1 MSFTRWWLFPVW
13 FFALFTGAKSF
24 VDNPLLG
31 SQRLN
36 RLGLHR
42 WRVRIAHRV
51 TALRR
56 RRLAARVEPELRH
69 HFDANGFAQIEQW
82 LAPATFA
89 ALVEKVSE
97 LEARCRSHQQGDT
110 VTVRVPLDPGV
121 LQTVPE
127 LRSVLQERCWKAL
140 LSYVAGSA
148 VRPLYYLQA
157 IEGGVSPG
165 PPDPQQDLHADTFQP
180 SMKAWLF
187 LTDVGEEDRPLTYVP
202 GSHRLTPERLAWE
215 EQKSLNVAECG
226 DRLSQRGSFRVRED
240 ELAGLGLPPP
250 IRFCVPANTLV
261 VIDTCGFHARA
272 ASDRPSL
279 RVELWAM
286 QRRQPFL
293 PWAGRS
299 LLPLSLDGRASWLL
313 SLADKLDRW
322 GLRKQHWGSAGSWRA
337 RLQSRRL
344 PVGAGA
350 EQREA

>member
-1 MSFTRWWLFPVW
+1 MSLTRWWLFPVW

-31 SQRLN
+31 SRRLN
-36 RLGLHR
+36 QLGLHR
-42 WRVRIAHRV
+42 WRVRMAHRV
-51 TALRR
+51 TGIRR
-56 RRLAARVEPELRH
+56 RRIAGRVEPELRSQ
-69 HFDANGFAQIEQW
+69 FDSNGYVQVEQW
-82 LAPATFA
+82 LPPATFA
-89 ALVEKVSE
+89 HLVEKVSA
-97 LEARCRSHQQGDT
+97 LEAGCRSHQQGDT
-110 VTVRVPLDPGV
+110 VTVRVPLDPSV
-121 LQTVPE
+121 VRAVPE
-127 LRSVLQERCWKAL
+127 LQSVLQDKRWKAL
-140 LSYVAGSA
+140 LSYVAGSG

-187 LTDVGEEDRPLTYVP
+187 LTDVGADDRPLTFVP

-215 EQKSLNVAECG
+215 DNKSVGIAEHG
-226 DRLSQRGSFRVRED
+226 DRLSQRGSLRVRD
-240 ELAGLGLPPP
+240 HELAGLGLPPP
-250 IRFCVPANTLV
+250 KSFCVPANTLV

-293 PWAGRS
+293 PWRGRS

-313 SLADKLDRW
+313 KLADVLARW
-322 GLRKQHWGSAGSWRA
+322 GLRKQHWARAGSWQA
-337 RLQSRRL
+337 RLQSRRH
-344 PVGAGA
+344 PRRAPA
-350 EQREA
+350 EPREF